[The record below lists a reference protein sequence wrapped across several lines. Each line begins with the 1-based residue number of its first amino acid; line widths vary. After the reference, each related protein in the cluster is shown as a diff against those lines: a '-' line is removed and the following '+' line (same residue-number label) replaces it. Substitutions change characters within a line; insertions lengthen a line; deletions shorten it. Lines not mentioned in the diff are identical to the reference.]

1 MSSSP
6 IALAALVG
14 ANLLP
19 LVGVLF
25 FDWSLFAVML
35 LYWAENGVIGVFN
48 VFKMLT
54 ASRGGWLG
62 ALGERLFLVPFFT
75 VHYGGFWLGH
85 GVFVFSLFGSGTDSF
100 GSGAPSSG
108 PFGID
113 IGVAQRVL
121 GEGLWLALLGLVASH
136 GVSFVLNFV
145 SEGEF
150 RRVTPSE
157 MMFKPYG
164 RVVILHVTII
174 FGGFIVM
181 ALGEPIGAL
190 LLMVGLKIAVDLW
203 SHLREHWALA
213 AAGSGLAAEPGS

>member
-19 LVGVLF
+19 LVGVLL

-48 VFKMLT
+48 VVKMLA
-54 ASRGGWLG
+54 ASRGGWFG
-62 ALGERLFLVPFFT
+62 SLGERLFLVPFFT
-75 VHYGGFWLGH
+75 VHYGGFWLVH
-85 GVFVFSLFGSGTDSF
+85 GVFVFSLFGSGTQLT
-100 GSGAPSSG
+100 GSG
-108 PFGID
+108 PFGVD
-113 IGVAQRVL
+113 L
-121 GEGLWLALLGLVASH
+121 GAARQALGGDLWIALLSLVASH

-145 SEGEF
+145 GDGEF
-150 RRVTPSE
+150 RQVTPSE

-174 FGGFIVM
+174 LGGFVVM
-181 ALGEPIGAL
+181 ALGEPIAAL
-190 LLMVGLKIAVDLW
+190 LLMVALKIGVDVAA
-203 SHLREHWALA
+203 HLREHRVLRASSVQTANPAEA
-213 AAGSGLAAEPGS
+213 A